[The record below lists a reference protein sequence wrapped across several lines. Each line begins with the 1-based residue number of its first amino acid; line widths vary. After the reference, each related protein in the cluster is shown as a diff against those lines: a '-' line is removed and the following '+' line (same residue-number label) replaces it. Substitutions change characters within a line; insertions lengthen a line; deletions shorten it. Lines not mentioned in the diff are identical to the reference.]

1 MKGDFEDSF
10 RHKGLRRKLVSSI
23 KEKKVASDDVLDAL
37 MDIPRHVFLDG
48 AFLEK
53 AYADFAFPIG
63 EGQTISQ
70 PTTVAIQTT
79 LVDPQ
84 KGDKILEIG
93 TGSGYQ
99 TAVLSYFDVKIFS
112 IERQKVLFQKTK
124 KLLQKMHS
132 KANLFYGDGYK
143 GLPQFAPFD
152 KIIITCG
159 APFIPED
166 LVDQLK
172 IGGRMIIPY

>member
-1 MKGDFEDSF
+1 MKIDFYFCDMKGGFEDSF
-10 RHKGLRRKLVSSI
+10 KHKGLRRKLIRSI
-23 KEKKVASDDVLDAL
+23 EAQKVASPEVLEA
-37 MDIPRHVFLDG
+37 MMNVPRHIFLDG

-53 AYADFAFPIG
+53 AYMDFAFPIG

-79 LVDPQ
+79 LIQPQ

-99 TAVLSYFDVKIFS
+99 TAVLNEFNVKIYS
-112 IERQKVLFQKTK
+112 IERQKVLFQKTR
-124 KLLQKMHS
+124 KLLAKLRS
-132 KANLFYGDGYK
+132 KAELFYGDGYK

-152 KIIITCG
+152 PK
-159 APFIPED
+159 
-166 LVDQLK
+166 
-172 IGGRMIIPY
+172 